1 MVSSTARGLVS
12 TAKEVMPRLHDIGV
26 IVTHKSLHLCQLVRR
41 ETSGLGQSERRK
53 PKLRDHSIAF
63 DMDVRRFVEIV
74 TREKQPIRTD
84 PLEVQIFSV
93 A

>member
-1 MVSSTARGLVS
+1 MVL
-12 TAKEVMPRLHDIGV
+12 
-26 IVTHKSLHLCQLVRR
+26 THKSLHLCQLVRR
-41 ETSGLGQSERRK
+41 ETSGLGQPERRK
-53 PKLRDHSIAF
+53 PKLRNHSIAF

-74 TREKQPIRTD
+74 TRKKQPIRTD